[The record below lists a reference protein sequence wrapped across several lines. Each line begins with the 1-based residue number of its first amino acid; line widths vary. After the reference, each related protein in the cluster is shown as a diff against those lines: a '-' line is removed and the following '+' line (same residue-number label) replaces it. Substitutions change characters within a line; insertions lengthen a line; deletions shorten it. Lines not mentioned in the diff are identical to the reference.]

1 VESTARILPGPGP
14 SDIAGIRKCAREADD
29 PGIVAFVPLR
39 RLAEVVSG
47 WSRDRRMAFIVDH
60 VGAGAT
66 IVDVG
71 VDDGGGRA
79 DGVWAGANAL
89 ERLWPAPERIT
100 AVGLGPGEHFQ
111 VAFPA
116 VGYVQADGRRLP
128 FDDRAF
134 GVAYSN
140 AVIEHLPDRD
150 EQERLVAELARVADL
165 VVIATPNRWFPV
177 EVHTL
182 LPLVH
187 WLPERTYPGLLARLS
202 PAHGRDLRLLTPA
215 ALRRLVPPEFEVID
229 QRRGITATV
238 VARRRT

>member
-1 VESTARILPGPGP
+1 
-14 SDIAGIRKCAREADD
+14 
-29 PGIVAFVPLR
+29 
-39 RLAEVVSG
+39 
-47 WSRDRRMAFIVDH
+47 MAFIVDY

-100 AVGLGPGEHFQ
+100 AVGLGPGERFQ

-116 VGYVQADGRRLP
+116 VRYVQSDGRRLP
-128 FDDRAF
+128 FGDRTF
-134 GVAYSN
+134 DVAYSN
-140 AVIEHLPDRD
+140 AVIEHIPDRD
-150 EQERLVAELARVADL
+150 GQERLVAELARVADL
-165 VVIATPNRWFPV
+165 IVIATPNRWFPI

-182 LPLVH
+182 VPLLH
-187 WLPERTYPGLLARLS
+187 WLPAGVYPGLLARLS

-215 ALRRLVPPEFEVID
+215 ALRRLVPSEFEVVG
-229 QRRGITATV
+229 QRRGITVTV
-238 VARRRT
+238 VARRRG